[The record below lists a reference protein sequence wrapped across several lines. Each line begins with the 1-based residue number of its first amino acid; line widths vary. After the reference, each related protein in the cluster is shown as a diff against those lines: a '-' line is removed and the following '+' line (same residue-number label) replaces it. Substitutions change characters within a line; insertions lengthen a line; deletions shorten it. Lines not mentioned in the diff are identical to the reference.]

1 MKSKRD
7 LAYYLADRLLSL
19 ELLDDGNF
27 GGYEDHVLE
36 VQREILEVLDDY
48 VVVLGKI
55 LS

>member
-27 GGYEDHVLE
+27 GCYDDQLLE
-36 VQREILEVLDDY
+36 VQKEIMEVLEDY
-48 VVVLGKI
+48 VVVLGRV
-55 LS
+55 LD